1 MHKEKKVFGN
11 GPLFGVLVCLIL
23 FVLTERSSL
32 AQIGTGSITG
42 IVLDSSGAVVPDAE
56 VTVTNVERNTHFV
69 TRTNASGDYT
79 VPALEPGHYTVTV
92 KHPSFRTSSVPAF
105 ELQVDQ
111 KARVDVTLV
120 LGQMSETVIAT
131 AEAPLLSTESS
142 TVGQVIDNK
151 QIEDLPLNGRGFM
164 DLATLGPGVTYT
176 KDGNQ
181 NFQDARNVGR
191 RSNDTYSLGGARAQ
205 DTNYLLDG
213 SVNTSPDSNTIAA
226 IPSID
231 EIQEFKVQ
239 TNSYTA
245 EYGRGAAQINAV
257 TKGGTNQFHGTAF
270 EFLRNDA
277 FDAKDFFNDINGGF
291 PFSTS
296 QRPAKPPF
304 KRNQFGGTAG
314 GPVLKSKLFF
324 FSSYEALRDRTNA
337 TETTTVPLPGV
348 KNGDFS
354 GYGIPIFMPHTTD
367 SNGNSTFLP
376 NNALPA
382 GCFNSNANTD
392 VAWSNMMIPQ
402 QCWNSA
408 AAKFLQSQYVPAP
421 NIAGQVI
428 NNYSGV
434 VGSPTNWDQVA
445 GRVDYILTSAMNLW
459 GRYSWSRE
467 DSLNPPG
474 GGYGLLPGTDLT
486 AAVHTQAANI
496 HHAWTI
502 SPFKVNEFRVSFVR
516 ANAGAIGQ
524 LAGGT
529 NVAGSTL
536 GIPGVSGLA
545 IDFGTPSF
553 SGTGDNFTSLGE
565 QAFGHPLQKIQNT
578 LDFGDDWSLNKGRH
592 VIKLGADFRREY
604 LNILSHNLGRGSFR
618 PPVSGTQA
626 VTAASCPAGPPCDGL
641 SLASMLLGISNDSE
655 VATGDAHDH
664 LFRWTQAYYAQ
675 DDFKFSRSLT
685 LNFGLRYEIS
695 PYWYDNRDR
704 ITNLDIINGVP
715 TIIRPGSGDPY
726 QGMPPARF
734 ISDPASPEYL
744 PFIRSNIL
752 GRSLVFTDFSNV
764 SPRLGFAWSR
774 NRTVVRGG
782 AGIFYSA
789 MNANPWFD
797 FARSAPVSV
806 KYIQRGGYSVIDQVF
821 VSTAQT
827 IGPPSQFTIDPHLK
841 TPRIQQWSLGV
852 QRELAQNLVVE
863 AGYVGSASTH
873 LPHLTDQN
881 EILPLMNNGQVVQP
895 VQFLPPKY
903 ASLSSYYNLIQSVT
917 SANYNSLQAK
927 VEKRYSQGMTF
938 LSSFTRSKSLDSAS
952 ATRDGGAY
960 GPSTPHVWNYRL
972 DYGPSAFDAKINWVN
987 SALYELPF
995 GRGKRWGPDWSSLAE
1010 RLFGGW
1016 QIGGINVVRT
1026 GFPLSCLTA
1035 SDAATFPGNL
1045 EQDNCDVVGGQNPNS
1060 GLHSILNWWNLASLA
1075 QPTPAEVFGNAGRG
1089 VLRGPK
1095 YVSFDFT
1102 AMKTTTITERL
1113 KLQFRFEAFNLLNH
1127 PIFSVPNPFVDS
1139 FVDQTTLPPGTPP
1152 PYGTFNTIG
1161 STVGSNADANRQLQ
1175 FALKLI
1181 W

>member
-1 MHKEKKVFGN
+1 MSRRDRVFKSRNFRCLAFWVVVCTMSAGN
-11 GPLFGVLVCLIL
+11 I
-23 FVLTERSSL
+23 L
-32 AQIGTGSITG
+32 AQIGTGTITG
-42 IVLDSSGAVVPDAE
+42 IVFDATGAVLPDAD
-56 VTVTNVERNTHFV
+56 VIVTNVDRNTRHV
-69 TRTNASGDYT
+69 TRTTSTGDYT
-79 VPALEPGHYTVTV
+79 LTALEPGHYSVTVT
-92 KHPSFRTSSVPAF
+92 HASFRTSTVPAF

-111 KARVDVTLV
+111 KARVDFTMK
-120 LGQMSETVIAT
+120 LGEFSETVTAT
-131 AEAPLLSTESS
+131 VEAPLLSTESS
-142 TVGQVIDNK
+142 TIGQVIDNK
-151 QIEDLPLNGRGFM
+151 RITDLPLNGRGFL

-176 KDGNQ
+176 KDSSQ
-181 NFQDARNVGR
+181 NFQDARGVGR

-257 TKGGTNQFHGTAF
+257 TKGGTNSFHGTAF
-270 EFLRNDA
+270 DFLRNDA
-277 FDAKDFFNDINGGF
+277 LDAKDFFTDINSGIPNG
-291 PFSTS
+291 P
-296 QRPAKPPF
+296 KPPF

-314 GPVLKSKLFF
+314 GKIRRDKLFF
-324 FSSYEALRDRTNA
+324 FTSYEGLRDHTHGA
-337 TETTTVPLPGV
+337 QITTVPLPGV

-354 GYGIPIFMPHTTD
+354 GYGIPIFMPH
-367 SNGNSTFLP
+367 STNPDGSSAFLP
-376 NNALPA
+376 GNTLPA
-382 GCFNSNANTD
+382 GCFNSNTNTD
-392 VAWSNMMIPQ
+392 MPWPNMQIPQ
-402 QCWNSA
+402 QCWNNA

-421 NIAGQVI
+421 NIPGQLL

-434 VGSPTNWDQVA
+434 VASPTNWDQAA
-445 GRVDYILTSAMNLW
+445 GRLDYLLNSSMNLW
-459 GRYSWSRE
+459 GRYAWSRE
-467 DSLNPPG
+467 DAVNPP

-486 AAVHTQAANI
+486 AAVHTQTINL

-502 SPFKVNEFRVSFVR
+502 NPLMVNEFKFSFVR

-524 LAGGT
+524 LAGTT
-529 NVAGSTL
+529 NLAGSAFS
-536 GIPGVSGLA
+536 IPGVSGLP

-553 SGTGDNFTSLGE
+553 SGTGDTFTNLGE

-578 LDFGDDWSLNKGRH
+578 WDFGDDWSLNRGRQ
-592 VIKLGADFRREY
+592 VIKVGADFRHEY
-604 LNILSHNLGRGSFR
+604 LNILSHNLARGSFR
-618 PPVSGTQA
+618 PPLAATQA
-626 VTAASCPAGPPCDGL
+626 ITLASCPDPNAPPPCGGL
-641 SLASMLLGISNDSE
+641 SLASMLLGVSGDSE

-675 DDFKFSRSLT
+675 DDFKLSRNLT

-715 TIIRPGSGDPY
+715 TIIRPGTGDPY

-734 ISDPASPEYL
+734 SPNL
-744 PFIRSNIL
+744 PFVRSNIL
-752 GRSLVFTDFSNV
+752 GRSLVFTEFSNV
-764 SPRLGFAWSR
+764 SPRFGFAWSH
-774 NRTVVRGG
+774 NKTVVRGG

-789 MNANPWFD
+789 MNADPWFD

-806 KYIQRGGYSVIDQVF
+806 KYIQRAAYSVIDQVF

-852 QRELAQNLVVE
+852 QRELAQDLVVE
-863 AGYVGSASTH
+863 VSYVGSASTH

-881 EILPLMNNGQVVQP
+881 EILPLMQNGQVVQP
-895 VQFLPPKY
+895 VVFLPPKY
-903 ASLSSYYNLIQSVT
+903 PSLASYYNEIQSVT
-917 SANYNSLQAK
+917 SANYHSLQAK
-927 VEKRYSQGMTF
+927 VEKRFSQGLSF
-938 LSSFTRSKSLDSAS
+938 LSSFTWSKSLDTAS

-960 GPSTPHVWNYRL
+960 GPSTPHVWNYKL
-972 DYGPSAFDAKINWVN
+972 DYGPSAFDARLNWVN

-995 GRGKRWGPDWSSLAE
+995 GRGKRWGSDWSVPVDKL
-1010 RLFGGW
+1010 LGGW

-1035 SDAATFPGNL
+1035 SDSATTPPGANL
-1045 EQDNCDVVGGQNPNS
+1045 EQDNCDVVAGQNPNS
-1060 GLHSILNWWNLASLA
+1060 GPHNILDWWNLAALA
-1075 QPTPAEVFGNAGRG
+1075 QPSPAEVFGNAGRG
-1089 VLRGPK
+1089 ILRGPRF
-1095 YVSFDFT
+1095 VSFDFT
-1102 AMKTTTITERL
+1102 SMKTTTITERL
-1113 KLQFRFEAFNLLNH
+1113 KLQFRFEAFNVLNH
-1127 PIFSVPNPFVDS
+1127 PIFSIPNPFVDAA
-1139 FVDQTTLPPGTPP
+1139 PAPGTPP
-1152 PYGTFNTIG
+1152 AFGQFNTIS
-1161 STVGSNADANRQLQ
+1161 STAASNRQLQ
-1175 FALKLI
+1175 LALKLI